1 MLTEKE
7 LSVQTYLALCES
19 ANGEFLLKLIR
30 AKVSNYKLFITLR
43 RPEAGR
49 LFLMTPQEELF
60 TELFRD
66 EKMIIHEMDDLSLEA
81 HIEDLSKIAF
91 EARARLT
98 AAKDEKDERKKTRGK
113 SKGFSVNVEVDELHS
128 NAINAAKG
136 KRQTKHE
143 KIIAGLVKMG
153 MSQADAEKTVT
164 AGSLLATIRNK
175 GSEKLNAQAT
185 QDLAD
190 GVVKP
195 KFVNPFEVQQ
205 AIDAAKIEEA
215 SEQVQAED
223 MKEAAKPSTLPFSNP
238 FAK

>member
-1 MLTEKE
+1 LNQKE
-7 LSVQTYLALCES
+7 LSIQCFLAIRE
-19 ANGEFLLKLIR
+19 AENGEFLFKLIT
-30 AKVSNYKLFITLR
+30 AKISNAKYFVNSRRSNTAAELFS
-43 RPEAGR
+43 
-49 LFLMTPQEELF
+49 MTPQEELF

-98 AAKDEKDERKKTRGK
+98 AAKDEKDERKKKRGK
-113 SKGFSVNVEVDELHS
+113 ATGFSANVEVDELHS

-136 KRQTKHE
+136 KRQSKHE

-175 GSEKLNAQAT
+175 GSEKLNQQASA
-185 QDLAD
+185 DLAAGD
-190 GVVKP
+190 LKP
-195 KFVNPFEVQQ
+195 KFVNPFELQEK
-205 AIDAAKIEEA
+205 IDAAKIEEA
-215 SEQVQAED
+215 SELVQAED
-223 MKEAAKPSTLPFSNP
+223 IKEEIRVALPFANP